1 LPRIVTPSPSST
13 AGQEDAA
20 RVFAC
25 LPDLIVCHGQSAP
38 GRKAILAPGHS
49 ALTFGSLLRRVTDAV
64 AELRSLGVG
73 RGDRVAVVLPNGPE
87 TAVAMLAVACGAV
100 CVPLHPGYTADEWQN
115 YLGDLRLSA
124 LLTRPD
130 MDTASRGV
138 AHSLGIPVI
147 DLSPKNP
154 AAGPG
159 AFGLVGPAARQAV
172 GGFAD
177 SSDDAFILLTSG
189 TTARAKLV
197 PLTHAAV
204 CRSAFNAAA
213 ALSLTPRDRLL
224 NVLPLFHAHGLIS
237 ALLTALSVGSGV
249 VCTSGFD
256 AAAFFGWLSEFRPT
270 WYTAVPAVHR
280 ALLLEAERQPPDLA
294 QCSLRVIRSASS
306 SLPTDVLSR
315 LESLFGVPVIET
327 YGMTEAASQIAANPL
342 QRRKPGSVGCS
353 AGAEI
358 AITDDAG
365 RSLPAGERGEIVLRG
380 PAITRGYDGDPA
392 ANAAAFRDG
401 WFRTGDVGFL
411 DHDGYLFIAGR
422 IKDLINRGGQKIA
435 PVEVEET
442 LLRHPDVVDAAVFSV
457 PHRRLGEDVAAVVVL
472 RAQASA
478 DQRELR
484 DFARQRLAR
493 FKVPGLIRIVPK
505 IPKGPSGK
513 INRGGL
519 AAALSIASPAADA
532 ARGSGVGPR
541 SELERSLAAM
551 WRKFLEIAS
560 LDADQDVFALGADS
574 LAVTQMLLRL
584 RARFGVTLS
593 FRDLFEAPSVATLA
607 ARIGKAQQNSAAAS
621 LSLGEA
627 PAEAVPLSL
636 QQQRI
641 HMLGRL
647 DPSGHMYHVLDVVRL
662 SGPLDPD
669 VLEASLRMLCERHE
683 VLRSTFHEQ
692 HGVPVQSVG
701 AVLPRLERL
710 DLAPCAKGQRA
721 AAVARSARE
730 LRQQALDMTAG
741 PPLRARLLR
750 FAADD
755 HALLIKLHHLVTDG
769 WSQRLLWDELGAFYG
784 AGRHGPARPPALPIQ
799 YRHFAAWQRGWLETR
814 AAQDQLSYWRAQLDG
829 LAELPLRGD
838 RLRSDS
844 PTGRG
849 ARQRFTL
856 PRSLSRRLRS
866 LSRAHRVTLF
876 MTLLAAFQCLLHRY
890 TGHEDVAVGSLIANR
905 GHVETECL
913 IGLFANAIVLRTD
926 LAGDPTF
933 AEVLQRVRS
942 VTLDAYRNQD
952 MPIDEIFRTLPVS
965 RRNGRNTLFDVMF
978 ILQNAPPRGPAIGDL
993 AAQFVHLDPGVAR
1006 CDLVLELIDADGSLG
1021 GWLEYSTDL
1030 FDAATIARMAAQLR
1044 RLLEAVVADPQER
1057 VTRLDL
1063 LPAEERT
1070 QLLTDWTCGPTRSR
1084 RSGIGTFSARFTRQA
1099 EKTPD
1104 AIAVSDGAVHL
1115 SYRELA
1121 RRSSAMA
1128 GRLMAAG
1135 VGAEVAVILL
1145 ARRSVELL
1153 TAMIAVQQAG
1163 GAFLPLDPGIPAPR
1177 LADIVAH
1184 SGAAL
1189 VLADRSATAV
1199 VDSVLHGM
1207 PARTRP
1213 RVLMIDRRARGTA
1226 GGQASPVRRAPS
1238 SLACIITTSG
1248 STGVPKGAMIEE
1260 RGLVNHLL
1268 SKVTDLALSA
1278 ADVIAQTAPQSFV
1291 IALWQFLTPLI
1302 VGARIHIVTDEEVRD
1317 PALLM
1322 EACGRAD
1329 VTVLQVVPS
1338 LLRRILEQPAGTPG
1352 FSALRRLRALIS
1364 TGEAL
1369 PPGLLRDW
1377 FRLFPDVPVINAY
1390 GASECSDDVAT
1401 HRLSGPVAL
1410 ATVPIGR
1417 PIANTQ
1423 LHVLDAQLQPVPVGA
1438 VGELHVGGIAVGRG
1452 YLNDP
1457 EQTRRRFLRDPFSQQ
1472 KSARLYRTGDLARW
1486 RADGT
1491 LEVLGRVDHQVKI
1504 RGHRIEVAEIELALA
1519 EHPDVQAAVVVML
1532 ARDDL
1537 GSEARLV
1544 AYVVAAGDRQPEPRQ
1559 LREALKSRLPAYMI
1573 PARFIVLGHIP
1584 LTPHGKVDRPALAAL
1599 PPEPDVAERGAAAP
1613 RDGTEQ
1619 VLLAIWAEVLEV
1631 EGFGIFDNFFD
1642 LGGHSLLAGQ
1652 VLARVASAFGVSLP
1666 IAALFEAPTI
1676 AAFARRVGE
1685 AREAPPRGP
1694 TLDMAR
1700 VETAGP
1706 QPVSSVQEHVLRLER
1721 EMPGLPQFNLPFAY
1735 RLQGPL
1741 NIGALE
1747 RSLAEVVRRHEA
1759 LRTRFAFV
1767 NDGPVALVASAT
1779 EIDTSLAVE
1788 DLAAGMPAGDDRAVA
1803 LLLRKAELRA
1813 EQHAWTPFDLTRA
1826 PLFRVHLLRLGADNY
1841 VLVLILHH
1849 VIVDGWS
1856 IGLFMDEVSAL
1867 YAACAAG
1874 EGARAPSPP
1883 DPGLQFSDFVHWQQR
1898 WAAGEP
1904 AARLLAR
1911 WKDDLQDASPLF
1923 PPNGRQAGSPLGC
1936 RTVEDAMDLPGGLI
1950 GRMNTLSRD
1959 RGVTPFM
1966 TLLTVFKTLLW
1977 ERTGR
1982 RDICVGTVMAN
1993 RAQLNMERVIGPL
2006 ENTTVVRTRVDP
2018 DLSFRDALARVGAAV
2033 LEAHAGQQLPFDL
2046 LAARLAEDEGLDPV
2060 SLVQA
2065 FFVMRNAVRR
2075 PFEFP
2080 ELMVQPFGDTERQ
2093 GRPIL
2098 SIDRTWLT
2106 IMLKETPVGIAGSC
2120 SYKPD
2125 LFAPDTRQRW
2135 AEDFSSILARAVA
2148 NPEASLGRL
2157 AER

>member
-1 LPRIVTPSPSST
+1 VIVTPSPSGD
-13 AGQEDAA
+13 AGRDGAA
-20 RVFAC
+20 HAFAC
-25 LPDLIVCHGQSAP
+25 LADLIVCHGQSAP

-49 ALTFGSLLRRVTDAV
+49 ALTFGSLLQRVTDGV
-64 AELRSLGVG
+64 AELRRLGVG

-100 CVPLHPGYTADEWQN
+100 CVPLHPGYTADEWQT

-130 MDTASRGV
+130 MDTTSRGV

-147 DLSPKNP
+147 DLSPNP
-154 AAGPG
+154 AAGRG
-159 AFGLVGPAARQAV
+159 TFGFVGPAARQAD

-177 SSDDAFILLTSG
+177 SNDDAFILLTSG
-189 TTARAKLV
+189 TTSRAKMV

-204 CRSAFNAAA
+204 CRSAFNAATSLA
-213 ALSLTPRDRLL
+213 LTPRDRLL

-237 ALLTALSVGSGV
+237 ALLTALSAGSGV

-256 AAAFFGWLSEFRPT
+256 AAAFFGWLSDFKAT
-270 WYTAVPAVHR
+270 WYTAVPAIHR
-280 ALLLEAERQPPDLA
+280 ALLLQAERQQPDLTR
-294 QCSLRVIRSASS
+294 CSLRLIRSASS
-306 SLPTDVLSR
+306 SLPTDVVEK
-315 LESLFGVPVIET
+315 LESLFGVPMIDT

-342 QRRKPGSVGCS
+342 QRRKPGSVGRS

-358 AITDDAG
+358 AITDDTG
-365 RSLPAGERGEIVLRG
+365 RRLPAGERGEIVLRG
-380 PAITRGYDGDPA
+380 PAITRGYDGDPT

-401 WFRTGDVGFL
+401 WFRTGDVGYL
-411 DHDGYLFIAGR
+411 DQDGYLFIDGR

-435 PVEVEET
+435 PAEVEEA
-442 LLRHPDVVDAAVFSV
+442 LLRHPDVVDAAAFSV
-457 PHRRLGEDVAAVVVL
+457 PHQRLGEDVAAAVVL
-472 RAQASA
+472 RAEATA
-478 DQRELR
+478 GQRELR

-513 INRGGL
+513 INRSGL
-519 AAALSIASPAADA
+519 AAALAITSSAADA
-532 ARGSGVGPR
+532 ARASGAGPR
-541 SELERSLAAM
+541 SELEQSLAAM
-551 WRKFLEIAS
+551 WREFLEIPS

-584 RARFGVTLS
+584 RARLGVALS
-593 FRDLFEAPSVATLA
+593 FRDLFEAPSVAALA
-607 ARIGKAQQNSAAAS
+607 AFIGKAQQNSAAAS
-621 LSLGEA
+621 LSPGEA
-627 PAEAVPLSL
+627 PADAVPLSL

-641 HMLGRL
+641 HLLSRL

-669 VLEASLRMLCERHE
+669 ILEASLRMLCERHE

-692 HGVPVQSVG
+692 QGVPVQSVG
-701 AVLPRLERL
+701 TMLPRLERV
-710 DLAPCAKGQRA
+710 DLAPCAKDKRA
-721 AAVARSARE
+721 AAVERHARE
-730 LRQQALDMTAG
+730 LRHQALDMAAG
-741 PPLRARLLR
+741 PPLRARLLH
-750 FAADD
+750 FGADD

-769 WSQRLLWDELGAFYG
+769 WSQRLLWDELGAVYADGCRHSG
-784 AGRHGPARPPALPIQ
+784 ARLPALPIQ
-799 YRHFAAWQRGWLETR
+799 YRHFAAWQRRWLETR
-814 AAQDQLSYWRAQLDG
+814 AAEDQLSYWRAQLDG

-838 RLRSDS
+838 RLRPDT

-849 ARQRFTL
+849 ARHPFAL
-856 PRSLSRRLRS
+856 PRSLSRRLKS
-866 LSRAHRVTLF
+866 LSRTHRVTLF
-876 MTLLAAFQCLLHRY
+876 MTLLAAFQCLLHRH

-905 GHVETECL
+905 SHVETERL

-926 LAGDPTF
+926 FAGDPTF
-933 AEVLQRVRS
+933 AELLQRVRR

-952 MPIDEIFRTLPVS
+952 VPIDEIFRTLPVS
-965 RRNGRNTLFDVMF
+965 RRSGRNTLFDVMF
-978 ILQNAPPRGPAIGDL
+978 ILQNTPPRGPAIGDL
-993 AAQFVHLDPGVAR
+993 PAQVVHLDPGIAR
-1006 CDLVLELIDADGSLG
+1006 CDLVLELIEADGSLG

-1044 RLLEAVVADPQER
+1044 RLLEAVVADPHER
-1057 VTRLDL
+1057 IARLAV
-1063 LPAEERT
+1063 LPAEEHSL
-1070 QLLTDWTCGPTRSR
+1070 LLTDWTRGPAHSPH
-1084 RSGIGTFSARFTRQA
+1084 SSIGAFAARFARQA
-1099 EKTPD
+1099 ERTPD
-1104 AIAVSDGAVHL
+1104 ATAVSDATVHL

-1121 RRSSAMA
+1121 GGSAVMA
-1128 GRLMAAG
+1128 ARLTAAG

-1153 TAMIAVQQAG
+1153 TAMVAVQQAG
-1163 GAFLPLDPGIPAPR
+1163 GAFLPLDPGIPAAR
-1177 LADIVAH
+1177 LAHIIAH

-1189 VLADRSATAV
+1189 VLADGSCAAV
-1199 VDSVLHGM
+1199 VDAALSGM
-1207 PARTRP
+1207 PVRARP
-1213 RVLMIDRRARGTA
+1213 RVLMIDRRAGGTP
-1226 GGQASPVRRAPS
+1226 GPPASPVRRPPS
-1238 SLACIITTSG
+1238 RLACIITTSG
-1248 STGVPKGAMIEE
+1248 STGVPKGAMIED

-1291 IALWQFLTPLI
+1291 IALWQFLTPLMI
-1302 VGARIHIVTDEEVRD
+1302 GARVHICADEEVRD

-1322 EACGRAD
+1322 AACGRAG

-1338 LLRRILEQPAGTPG
+1338 LLRRILDQPAGAPG
-1352 FSALRRLRALIS
+1352 FAALRRLRALVS

-1369 PPGLLRDW
+1369 PPNLLRDW

-1401 HRLSGPVAL
+1401 HRLTAPVSS

-1423 LHVLDAQLQPVPVGA
+1423 LYVLDGQLQPVPVGA
-1438 VGELHVGGIAVGRG
+1438 AGELYVGGIAVGRG

-1457 EQTRRRFLRDPFSQQ
+1457 EQTRRRFLRDPFSQHRT
-1472 KSARLYRTGDLARW
+1472 ARLYRIGDLARW

-1504 RGHRIEVAEIELALA
+1504 RGHRIELAEIELVLA
-1519 EHPDVQAAVVVML
+1519 EHPEVQTAVVVVQ
-1532 ARDDL
+1532 AGDDV

-1544 AYVVAAGDRQPEPRQ
+1544 AYVVAAGDRQPEPSQ
-1559 LREALKSRLPAYMI
+1559 LREVLRSRLPATMI
-1573 PARFIVLGHIP
+1573 PARFILLDRIP
-1584 LTPHGKVDRPALAAL
+1584 LTPHGKVDRLALAAR
-1599 PPEPDVAERGAAAP
+1599 PPEPDMPERGAAAP
-1613 RDGTEQ
+1613 RDGTER

-1631 EGFGIFDNFFD
+1631 KNFGVFDNFFD

-1652 VLARVASAFGVSLP
+1652 VLARVASAFGESLP

-1676 AAFARRVGE
+1676 DAFARRVGE
-1685 AREAPPRGP
+1685 ARETPPREP

-1741 NIGALE
+1741 NIDALA

-1759 LRTRFAFV
+1759 LRTSFAFV
-1767 NDGPVALVASAT
+1767 DDGPVALVAPAA
-1779 EIDTSLAVE
+1779 EIDTPLAVE
-1788 DLAAGMPAGDDRAVA
+1788 DLAAGMPAGDARAVA

-1826 PLFRVHLLRLGADNY
+1826 PLFRVHLLRLSADDH

-1883 DPGLQFSDFVHWQQR
+1883 EPGLQFSDFVRWQQR
-1898 WAAGEP
+1898 WAASES

-1911 WKDDLQDASPLF
+1911 WKDNLQDASPLF

-1936 RTVEDAMDLPGGLI
+1936 RTVEDAMDLPRDLI
-1950 GRMNTLSRD
+1950 GRTNALSRD

-1977 ERTGR
+1977 ARTGR
-1982 RDICVGTVMAN
+1982 RDICVGTIMAN

-2018 DLSFRDALARVGAAV
+2018 DLSFEDALARVGAAV
-2033 LEAHAGQQLPFDL
+2033 LETHAGQQLPFDL

-2106 IMLKETPVGIAGSC
+2106 IILKETPAGIAGSC

-2125 LFAPDTRQRW
+2125 LFALDTRQRW